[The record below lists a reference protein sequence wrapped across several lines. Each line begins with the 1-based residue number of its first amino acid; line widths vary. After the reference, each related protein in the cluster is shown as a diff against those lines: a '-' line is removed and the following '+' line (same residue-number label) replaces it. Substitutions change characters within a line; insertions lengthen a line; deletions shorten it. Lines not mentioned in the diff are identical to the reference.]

1 LNHAIPLYRKNSEEF
16 RPFVLLHCYSKLK
29 LCEKWRLTRLALSKG
44 KDGAIDPD
52 VPLATSIGRP
62 IGNKAAKAALL
73 DAAATKKTQSS
84 INKCLAKVTSTLLIC
99 DKKADKR

>member
-1 LNHAIPLYRKNSEEF
+1 
-16 RPFVLLHCYSKLK
+16 VLLHCYSKLK

-44 KDGAIDPD
+44 KDGAIDLD

-62 IGNKAAKAALL
+62 IGNKAAKTALR

-84 INKCLAKVTSTLLIC
+84 IKQVPRQGHLDPAHLRQKGRQKV
-99 DKKADKR
+99 RQ